1 MQALSQVSYTPTDL
15 AVIADSFISI
25 AAFSLFVK
33 HFFEFF
39 LLIPFLPSRG
49 FQPILQNGPLCSCA
63 ALARQTCVFR
73 YPAPPGHPKGDNKK
87 SGSIQGSG
95 FKYGG
100 GWGTR
105 TLDLCDVNA
114 AL

>member
-1 MQALSQVSYTPTDL
+1 MQALSQVSYTPTSL

-39 LLIPFLPSRG
+39 LSIPFLPFRG

-73 YPAPPGHPKGDNKK
+73 CPAPPGHSKRNKK
-87 SGSIQGSG
+87 NPDP
-95 FKYGG
+95 FKDPDSNMVEDGG
-100 GWGTR
+100 LEPSTS
-105 TLDLCDVNA
+105 A
-114 AL
+114 M

>member
-1 MQALSQVSYTPTDL
+1 MQALSQVSYTPTGL

-73 YPAPPGHPKGDNKK
+73 CPAPPGHLKGDNK
-87 SGSIQGSG
+87 
-95 FKYGG
+95 
-100 GWGTR
+100 
-105 TLDLCDVNA
+105 
-114 AL
+114 